1 MLDRGAID
9 KPAKGSSGKKE
20 KKGAATGR
28 DGKAEPHAYL
38 LKLTEHRGITLRQ
51 LKDLENDIKACADE
65 NGCLPGWVDKNGK
78 TCTVDTVNLYD
89 VVKYLV
95 NPKTAMKNCSYV
107 ELIAPE
113 ATRVQTPEWFVSHW
127 WGEPVK
133 DFIACLVEHARV
145 RRLGDKEAVYWVSGL
160 ARRIHVNHLSVSVVH
175 VNAFTVLH
183 IKRELTYK
191 LI

>member
-1 MLDRGAID
+1 MPDRGAID

-51 LKDLENDIKACADE
+51 LKDLENDIKACADK
-65 NGCLPGWVDKNGK
+65 NGRLSGWVDKDGK

-95 NPKTAMKNCSYV
+95 NPKTGTKKCSYV
-107 ELIAPE
+107 ELVAPE
-113 ATRVQTPEWFVSHW
+113 GARAQTPKWFVSHW

-145 RRLGDKEAVYWVSGL
+145 RRLSDEEAVYWVCCL
-160 ARRIHVNHLSVSVVH
+160 VAEY
-175 VNAFTVLH
+175 A
-183 IKRELTYK
+183 
-191 LI
+191 